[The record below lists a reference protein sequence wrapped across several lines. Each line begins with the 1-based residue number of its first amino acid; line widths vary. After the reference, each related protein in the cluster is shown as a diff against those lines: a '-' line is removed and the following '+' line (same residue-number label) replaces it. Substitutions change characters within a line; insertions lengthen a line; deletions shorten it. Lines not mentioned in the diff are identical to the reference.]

1 MSAAAPEKL
10 TCTSVA
16 KAAGIAPDTAWRRL
30 KKYQAGLISREALFA
45 PPKLTGVGRKRTE
58 TGPIIDAIVTATGL
72 SRAGAWERLRQV
84 KLGDMPRDLL
94 FASTQAIRAWRGAQK
109 KGQYTPAN
117 TGEWGNLGL
126 GPRKRPQDIPG
137 GTAWERTHL
146 GR

>member
-1 MSAAAPEKL
+1 MSASQERL

-16 KAAGIAPDTAWRRL
+16 RMAGISHDTAWRRL
-30 KKYQAGLISREALFA
+30 QKYRAGLISREALFA
-45 PPKLTGVGRKRTE
+45 PPQLAGVGRKPTHVAAV
-58 TGPIIDAIVTATGL
+58 IDAIVAATGIT
-72 SRAGAWERLRQV
+72 RAGAQERLRLV
-84 KLGDMPRDLL
+84 RLGGMPPDLL

-109 KGQYTPAN
+109 KEQYTPPN

>member
-1 MSAAAPEKL
+1 MSESQERL
-10 TCTSVA
+10 TCSSVA
-16 KAAGIAPDTAWRRL
+16 RMAGISHDTAWRRL
-30 KKYQAGLISREALFA
+30 QKYRQGLISREALFA
-45 PPKLTGVGRKRTE
+45 PPQLAGVGRKPT
-58 TGPIIDAIVTATGL
+58 PDAAVIDAIVAATGITK
-72 SRAGAWERLRQV
+72 AGAQERLRLV
-84 KLGDMPRDLL
+84 KLGEMPRSLL
-94 FASTQAIRAWRGAQK
+94 LASTREIRAWRGEQK